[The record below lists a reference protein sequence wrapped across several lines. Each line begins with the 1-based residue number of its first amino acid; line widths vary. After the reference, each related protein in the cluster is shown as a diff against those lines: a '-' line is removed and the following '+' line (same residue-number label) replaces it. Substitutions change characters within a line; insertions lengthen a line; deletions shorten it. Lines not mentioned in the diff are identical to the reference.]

1 MDRFMKNLIIVTH
14 PLVRRDLS
22 TLRDRRTG
30 RDRFRMALRRI
41 SSLIAL
47 EATKDLPERS
57 IMLRT
62 PLEKT
67 RGHSV
72 HAEIVFVPVLR
83 AGLGM
88 AEGFLDFIPE
98 ARIGH
103 VGLYRDEATLQPVD
117 YYLNFPK
124 NLRQSRIFVFDPML
138 ATGGSAVA
146 AISFIK
152 KKGGR
157 SIRLI
162 SLIAAPE
169 GVKNVISKHRDVRI
183 YAAALDR
190 RLNRRGYILPGL
202 GDAGDRFFGTD

>member
-1 MDRFMKNLIIVTH
+1 
-14 PLVRRDLS
+14 
-22 TLRDRRTG
+22 
-30 RDRFRMALRRI
+30 
-41 SSLIAL
+41 
-47 EATKDLPERS
+47 
-57 IMLRT
+57 
-62 PLEKT
+62 
-67 RGHSV
+67 
-72 HAEIVFVPVLR
+72 
-83 AGLGM
+83 M